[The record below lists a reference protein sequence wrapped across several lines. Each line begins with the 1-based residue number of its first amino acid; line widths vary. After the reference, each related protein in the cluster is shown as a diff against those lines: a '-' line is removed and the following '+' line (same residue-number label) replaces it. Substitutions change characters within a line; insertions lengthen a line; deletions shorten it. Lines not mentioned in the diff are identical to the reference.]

1 MEIPRGIFQ
10 LSTKVLIKFAQ
21 RQFKA
26 AVEDR
31 FEVFLG
37 FCRTLKCQCGLGRM
51 IFGPTPHQLSQ
62 AMAPLI
68 FCLPPEIM
76 DLIFSFLY
84 LAPGLKSRDRL
95 GWLNIAHVCHQW
107 RDIALNQPRFWSY
120 IDITTLTL
128 AGANEMLVRSKN
140 APLHLVAN
148 FYRYHRD
155 SKRLDAVRKQLEA
168 HISHIQSLNIY
179 SHPLPLSRTLVRL
192 TTSPAPALES
202 LSLCARRELRMQREA
217 LAPIEIPPT
226 LFDSTAPRLTRLE
239 FDNCY
244 ISWSAPLFK
253 GLRHLKLLYRDDAER
268 PDLQSWRDA
277 MCEFSR
283 LESLVLHAATPV
295 APQII
300 TPIRVKLITLP
311 SLTRLHLSDS
321 ANCCAL
327 ALSHLVL
334 PSLAW
339 LHIEVSSSH
348 PHGDDIQ
355 TVLPHFVLSA
365 HGHQDTMPLQSMV
378 VDVCSHRIDILLW
391 TVPDAGMDY
400 HDYGSF
406 AGASPSARAVFTAH
420 SSFWDT
426 GASTGVCRAI
436 LSALPVSS
444 LVTLTVLDC
453 RVVPEEIWLGNT
465 PTSQWPSLKCLRLRS
480 STLCFFTSTL
490 TENVP
495 PEGPLLPSLT
505 KLIITGSPLDV
516 CTAKGLRHMLL
527 TRMEQGVPIQT
538 LDLSECGVVRG
549 AVQLFHDIITVLW
562 DPVGI
567 WLLQEVLR
575 PAPQNQSEG

>member
-1 MEIPRGIFQ
+1 
-10 LSTKVLIKFAQ
+10 
-21 RQFKA
+21 
-26 AVEDR
+26 
-31 FEVFLG
+31 
-37 FCRTLKCQCGLGRM
+37 
-51 IFGPTPHQLSQ
+51 
-62 AMAPLI
+62 MAPLI
-68 FCLPPEIM
+68 FHLPPEIM

-84 LAPGLKSRDRL
+84 LAPVSKSRL
-95 GWLNIAHVCHQW
+95 GWLNIAHVCHHW
-107 RDIALNQPRFWSY
+107 RDIALNQPRFWSC
-120 IDITTLTL
+120 IDITNLTF

-148 FYRYHRD
+148 YYRFNRD
-155 SKRLDAVRKQLEA
+155 RNRVDAVSEQIEA

-192 TTSPAPALES
+192 TASQAPALES
-202 LSLCARRELRMQREA
+202 LLLCARRELRMGREA

-226 LFDSTAPRLTRLE
+226 LFDSTAPRLIRLE
-239 FDNCY
+239 LDNCY
-244 ISWSAPLFK
+244 ISWSAPLLK
-253 GLRHLKLLYRDDAER
+253 GLRHLKLLYRDVAER

-277 MCEFSR
+277 MCELSQ
-283 LESLVLHAATPV
+283 LKSLDLHAATPV
-295 APQII
+295 VPQII
-300 TPIRVKLITLP
+300 TPIREPFTLP

-348 PHGDDIQ
+348 PRGEDIQ
-355 TVLPHFVLSA
+355 IVLPHFVQSA
-365 HGHQDTMPLQSMV
+365 HGHQDTTPLQSMV
-378 VDVCSHRIDILLW
+378 VDVCSHRIDVLLW
-391 TVPDAGMDY
+391 TIPDAGTDY

-406 AGASPSARAVFTAH
+406 AGASPSARAVFTVH
-420 SSFWDT
+420 SSSFWDA
-426 GASTGVCRAI
+426 GASTGVCRAV

-465 PTSQWPSLKCLRLRS
+465 HTSQWPSLKCLRLRS

-490 TENVP
+490 TGNVP
-495 PEGPLLPSLT
+495 PDGPLLPSLT

-516 CTAKGLRHMLL
+516 HTAKGLRDMLL

-549 AVQLFHDIITVLW
+549 AVQFFHDIITVLW